1 MKITTIQLS
10 LTLLAIA
17 LAGCEI
23 KPADV
28 YELKLGESGVDKL
41 ELNELSVTTQ
51 KPNIVMVLADD
62 MSWFDVGAYHEEFD
76 YVPTNAM
83 TPNIDKLAE
92 QGTLF
97 KRAFTA
103 TAMCAVTRQQ
113 LYTGI
118 YPVRNGA
125 YGNHTRV
132 NDGVKSAAHY
142 FGDLGYRVGLAG
154 KKHFAPLESFPFEIV
169 GEQDRS
175 AEGETSFGIA
185 QTREFIHQDSE
196 KDVSERRPFFL
207 IVASS
212 SPHDPWTRGDRTQ
225 YPEDK
230 LQVPSFLNDTPD
242 VRRLL
247 ADYLAEVSDLDREV
261 GLIEAELE
269 KANIVENTIFIFTSE
284 QGSVLPYGKWSNY
297 DGGLRTAFIIRWP
310 GRIAAGVK
318 TDAMIEYV
326 DVVPTLIDLVGGKV
340 PFAHDG
346 EPLDGKSFKPV
357 LEGIEDEHKQ
367 YVYGIQTTYNIKD
380 GSNYPIRS
388 VRGQEFKLIHNL
400 NYQNNYSNLIVASPW
415 YQRELHVEKTENKTN
430 YSNFVKR
437 PEFELYNVKNDP
449 FERNNLIQDE
459 QYKNVVSQLKTQLAE
474 WMNQQG
480 DSGIPMETAVCRREN
495 NPSGLCPGAVRQSND
510 SMFKKTFL

>member
-1 MKITTIQLS
+1 MNILRTLLPLS
-10 LTLLAIA
+10 LVVIV
-17 LAGCEI
+17 LAGCET
-23 KPADV
+23 KPTDID
-28 YELKLGESGVDKL
+28 ELETDGLAAP
-41 ELNELSVTTQ
+41 TQ
-51 KPNIVMVLADD
+51 KPNIVLVLADD
-62 MSWFDVGAYHEEFD
+62 MSWFDVGAYHQEFD
-76 YVPTNAM
+76 YVPKNAI

-125 YGNHTRV
+125 YGNHTHV

-142 FGDLGYRVGLAG
+142 FSDLGYRVGLAG
-154 KKHFAPLESFPFEIV
+154 KKHIAPYESFPFEMA
-169 GEQDRS
+169 GEQNRS
-175 AEGETSFGIA
+175 ADGETSFGIE
-185 QTREFIHQDSE
+185 QTREFIHRDSE
-196 KDVSERRPFFL
+196 KDVSESQPFFL

-242 VRRLL
+242 VRRLM

-261 GLIEAELE
+261 GLIEDELE
-269 KANIVENTIFIFTSE
+269 KASMVDNTIFIFTSE

-310 GRIAAGVK
+310 GRIAAGAT

-326 DVVPTLIDLVGGKV
+326 DVVPTLIDLVGGTV
-340 PFAHDG
+340 PIAHDG
-346 EPLDGKSFKPV
+346 KPLDGKSFRPV
-357 LEGIEDEHKQ
+357 LEGSQNEHKQ

-380 GSNYPIRS
+380 GSDYPIRS
-388 VRGQEFKLIHNL
+388 VRGEEFKLIHNL
-400 NYQNNYSNLIVASPW
+400 QYQNNFSNLIVASPW
-415 YQRELHVEKTENKTN
+415 YQRELQVEKTQNKTN
-430 YSNFVKR
+430 YADFVKR

-459 QYKNVVSQLKTQLAE
+459 QYKDIAAQLKMQLTG
-474 WMNQQG
+474 WMSQQG
-480 DSGIPMETAVCRREN
+480 DSGAPMEKAVCLFEN
-495 NPSGLCPGAVRQSND
+495 NPSGLCPGAVRQENN